1 MVSPSTKSSPLI
13 RFPGFGRPRTPGFV
27 LAPAIVVGAALSLPL
42 AYLVIR
48 SLGTG
53 GEFWDLLLRL
63 RMLETIGST
72 ALLTVIVTAASAGSG
87 PATGLAYG

>member
-1 MVSPSTKSSPLI
+1 ML
-13 RFPGFGRPRTPGFV
+13 
-27 LAPAIVVGAALSLPL
+27 LAPAVTVGAALSLPL

-53 GEFWDLLLRL
+53 RRVWDLLLRL

-72 ALLTVIVTAASAGSG
+72 ALLTVIVTDSVSSAC
-87 PATGLAYG
+87 PTTGLAYRKD